1 MPRGTMEFCD
11 DCGSM
16 MKTDDDVWVCG
27 SCGAEKPRDADSEA
41 VMTSTAEREGSEVV
55 DMSDVD
61 EAEIGPTTTVICPEC
76 GHDRARYEMKQIRS
90 ADESET
96 RFLTCVECDHKW
108 REDDH

>member
-1 MPRGTMEFCD
+1 MEFCD

-41 VMTSTAEREGSEVV
+41 AMTSTAEREDSEVV

-76 GHDRARYEMKQIRS
+76 GHDSARYEMKQIRS
-90 ADESET
+90 ADESEP